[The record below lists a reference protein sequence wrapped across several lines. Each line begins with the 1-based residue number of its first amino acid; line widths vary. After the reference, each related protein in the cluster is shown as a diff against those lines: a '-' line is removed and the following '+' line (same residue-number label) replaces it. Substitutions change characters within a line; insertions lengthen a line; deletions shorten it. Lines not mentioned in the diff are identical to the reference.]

1 MTDTAPRS
9 NPPPRRKRRQLQR
22 SQYDTDAAPPRRR
35 PFRRPI
41 RRYHIGLWLLCGIA
55 SAALSAWLAL
65 RTSPPPSA
73 LPLAPVVPPTPN
85 ERPMLGRPSGPGRR
99 LVRTLPSPVDATLRA
114 ELGQVPAPTLG
125 PDTTSVGSASPQ
137 EGAGAVATAPL
148 HRASTPAGPA
158 LSDVA
163 FVAESHGPQ
172 IRACYDRAFRHD
184 PSAPSGRIE
193 LSFTLVD
200 AGDFGRAT
208 DIRPE
213 LNLLGDER
221 VATCLIERVQEW
233 RFPRPV
239 GGHPQ
244 SVRYPFLF
252 AAAEP

>member
-1 MTDTAPRS
+1 MDTATRT
-9 NPPPRRKRRQLQR
+9 NPPSRRKRRHVQR
-22 SQYDTDAAPPRRR
+22 SQDDTTAAQPRRR
-35 PFRRPI
+35 PFGSPI
-41 RRYHIGLWLLCGIA
+41 RPYHIGLWLLGGTA

-65 RTSPPPSA
+65 RASPLPSD
-73 LPLAPVVPPTPN
+73 LLLAPVVPPTPS
-85 ERPMLGRPSGPGRR
+85 ERPMHGRSSSPGRR
-99 LVRTLPSPVDATLRA
+99 PGRTPPAAAEAPPRAEHGPAPSPTVTPEAA
-114 ELGQVPAPTLG
+114 
-125 PDTTSVGSASPQ
+125 SVGPASPP
-137 EGAGAVATAPL
+137 GGTAAVATALP
-148 HRASTPAGPA
+148 HRESPVAGQA

-200 AGDFGRAT
+200 AGDFGRAM